1 MAFWL
6 SGESAAVV
14 LRFFLYLDLLLLA
27 GVLACHGKTAPAAAG
42 RGVMILMTLAGLVL
56 TVLNAGAMAMAMT
69 GGDVAMLDRDM
80 AGFIAFETS
89 AGRAALARLA
99 LIGALFAA
107 ILALPALAK
116 WHAALALA
124 ALGTLAW
131 TGHAGA
137 SEGWIGTLHRFA
149 DVIHLA
155 AAAVWL
161 GTLALLVTALSRP
174 SIDCPELAGALRRFS
189 VIGTIVVGALA
200 VSGAV
205 NLVAIV
211 GWSGLADLPS
221 SQYGRVLFLKL
232 AMFAAML
239 GFAALNRWRLTP
251 RLERAD
257 ISALG
262 SVRAS
267 VIGETVIGVGI
278 ILVVALLGTL
288 SPIE

>member
-1 MAFWL
+1 MAAWL
-6 SGESAAVV
+6 SGESAAIS

-27 GVLACHGKTAPAAAG
+27 GVLACQGRTAPASAG
-42 RGVMILMTLAGLVL
+42 RGAMILMTLAGLVL
-56 TVLNAGAMAMAMT
+56 TVLNAGAMALSMT
-69 GGDVAMLDRDM
+69 GGDVAMLDRDI
-80 AGFIAFETS
+80 ASFIVFETS
-89 AGRAALARLA
+89 AGRSALVRLA
-99 LIGALFAA
+99 LLGVLLAA
-107 ILALPALAK
+107 ILALPARAK
-116 WHAALALA
+116 WHSAIALA

-161 GTLALLVTALSRP
+161 GTLALLVVTSVRP
-174 SIDCPELAGALRRFS
+174 PSDQSALAGALRRFS
-189 VIGTIVVGALA
+189 VTGTIVVGALA

-205 NLVAIV
+205 NLVAIA

-221 SQYGRVLFLKL
+221 SQYGRVLFFKL
-232 AMFAAML
+232 ALFAAML

-251 RLERAD
+251 RLERAGM
-257 ISALG
+257 SAVG

-267 VIGETVIGVGI
+267 VIGETLIGVGVI
-278 ILVVALLGTL
+278 MTVALLGTL